1 MNFKHLTVG
10 TAIVATLLLAACNGD
25 NGNNNNAANTN
36 ASANNN
42 SPVIAT
48 VNGEAIHENTL
59 DALLNQVAHGRK
71 VPPQAK
77 QQLLNR
83 LVQLKVLA
91 QQARQQGIADQP
103 DVQAEIQV
111 QREALLAKALITQHM
126 KQNPVSDEAVQAA
139 YQKQIQSMDQKEYK
153 ARHILVND
161 KKTAE
166 EVIAKLNNGANFAE
180 LAKKVSTGPSA
191 KNGGELGW
199 FSPSDMV
206 APFGKAVTQLKKGE
220 YTAQPV
226 KTQFGW
232 HVILLE
238 DVRPVPQPK
247 LADMKA
253 SIKQQLEAQK
263 VQDFV
268 ETLQKQASVDI
279 KEEQFQAEA
288 PAPQTTA
295 APAATTPTGAS
306 AMPAPA
312 TTAQP
317 QAAASEG

>member
-1 MNFKHLTVG
+1 MMKFKHLTVG
-10 TAIVATLLLAACNGD
+10 AAIVASLLLAACNGG
-25 NGNNNNAANTN
+25 NGNNNNAAKAN

-48 VNGEAIHENTL
+48 VNGEAIHANTL
-59 DALLNQVAHGRK
+59 DALLSQVAHGRQ

-77 QQLLNR
+77 RQLLDR

-91 QQARQQGIADQP
+91 QQARQKGLADQP
-103 DVQAEIQV
+103 DIQAEIQV

-126 KQNPVSDEAVQAA
+126 KQNPVSDEDIQAA
-139 YQKQIQSMDQKEYK
+139 YQKQVQSMDQKEYK
-153 ARHILVND
+153 ARHILVSD
-161 KKTAE
+161 EKTAKD
-166 EVIAKLNNGANFAE
+166 VIDKLNNGADFAA

-206 APFGKAVTQLKKGE
+206 EPFGNAVKDLQKGQ
-220 YTAQPV
+220 YTKQPV

-268 ETLQKQASVDI
+268 QTLQKQASVDI

-288 PAPQTTA
+288 PAPQTTT
-295 APAATTPTGAS
+295 APAGTTATP
-306 AMPAPA
+306 MPA

-317 QAAASEG
+317 PAASEQ